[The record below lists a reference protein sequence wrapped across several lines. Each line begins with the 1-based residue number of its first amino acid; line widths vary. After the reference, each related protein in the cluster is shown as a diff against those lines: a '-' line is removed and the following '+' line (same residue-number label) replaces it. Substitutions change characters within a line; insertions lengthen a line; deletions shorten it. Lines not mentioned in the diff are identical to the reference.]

1 MPLEILSYVA
11 AIRTLP
17 RAIGVFTRCS
27 PPALRGY
34 RDVVASH
41 LHLARSPDQP
51 DPAAAN
57 ADIRV
62 LLADDHELMRR
73 SLRLLLDGEDGIE
86 VIAEA
91 NDLAGVARRVQAHEP
106 HVLVLDLSMPDGSS
120 IEAIGRLREQ
130 APDTQ
135 IIVMTMDENPVFAQR
150 AFAAGA
156 VGFVAKELADDEL
169 PQAVRAAGQGAE
181 FVSPRIAARLDALH
195 RSLTDDAL
203 SPREIEVLRLIA
215 LGHTSV
221 EIARKLHLSPR
232 TVETHRAN
240 VHRKLG
246 LATRAELVRYSLRR
260 GLLGP

>member
-1 MPLEILSYVA
+1 M
-11 AIRTLP
+11 
-17 RAIGVFTRCS
+17 
-27 PPALRGY
+27 
-34 RDVVASH
+34 ASH
-41 LHLARSPDQP
+41 LHLARGPE
-51 DPAAAN
+51 DPATT
-57 ADIRV
+57 ADDGLMRV

-73 SLRLLLDGEDGIE
+73 RLRLLLDDEDGVE

-91 NDLAGVARRVQAHEP
+91 NDLAAVTRHVQTDEP

-120 IEAIGRLREQ
+120 IESIGRLREQ

-156 VGFVAKELADDEL
+156 LGFVAKDLADEEL
-169 PQAVRAAGQGAE
+169 PRAMRAAARGEE
-181 FVSPRIAARLDALH
+181 FVSPRTAARLNALQ
-195 RSLTDDAL
+195 RSLTGDAL
-203 SPREIEVLRLIA
+203 SPREVEVLRLIA

-246 LATRAELVRYSLRR
+246 LATRAELVRYALRR